1 MGGSLGTG
9 LLQCRVVR
17 GGMPSG
23 FAKLPDWRVAF
34 AWLVT
39 IATATAIYFL
49 PIARL
54 LDSLAE

>member
-1 MGGSLGTG
+1 MSGSLGAG

-17 GGMPSG
+17 GGMLSW

-34 AWLVT
+34 AWVVT
-39 IATATAIYFL
+39 IAIATAIYFL

-54 LDSLAE
+54 FDSLAE